1 MPKRYIVTGAPGAGK
16 TTLLRALQERHWS
29 VVEEAA
35 TDVIAWQQAA
45 GRSEPWCDRGFTGE
59 IALLQRQRQ
68 LQPVPA
74 DVDVQFYDRSPL
86 CTLALAKFLE
96 HRVPEELSAE
106 IDRVTQREVYENT
119 VFFVRPIGFIQ
130 PTAAR
135 QISYADS
142 LTFEAIHEAV
152 YRDHGFQLV
161 DIAPGSVA
169 ERVATVEARI
179 AGEQNGRIKG
189 PTGSSH

>member
-1 MPKRYIVTGAPGAGK
+1 
-16 TTLLRALQERHWS
+16 
-29 VVEEAA
+29 
-35 TDVIAWQQAA
+35 
-45 GRSEPWCDRGFTGE
+45 
-59 IALLQRQRQ
+59 
-68 LQPVPA
+68 
-74 DVDVQFYDRSPL
+74 VQFYDRSPL

>member
-1 MPKRYIVTGAPGAGK
+1 MSGSQRGQRLPKRYIVTGAPGAGK
-16 TTLLRALQERHWS
+16 TALLRALQERHWS

-86 CTLALAKFLE
+86 CTLALAKCRRQLNT
-96 HRVPEELSAE
+96 
-106 IDRVTQREVYENT
+106 DQR
-119 VFFVRPIGFIQ
+119 
-130 PTAAR
+130 TA
-135 QISYADS
+135 
-142 LTFEAIHEAV
+142 TEF
-152 YRDHGFQLV
+152 
-161 DIAPGSVA
+161 
-169 ERVATVEARI
+169 
-179 AGEQNGRIKG
+179 
-189 PTGSSH
+189 

>member
-1 MPKRYIVTGAPGAGK
+1 MK
-16 TTLLRALQERHWS
+16 TFPS
-29 VVEEAA
+29 
-35 TDVIAWQQAA
+35 
-45 GRSEPWCDRGFTGE
+45 SS
-59 IALLQRQRQ
+59 
-68 LQPVPA
+68 PA
-74 DVDVQFYDRSPL
+74 DVAAGSWVGPRQTARVGPVRVD
-86 CTLALAKFLE
+86 TAT
-96 HRVPEELSAE
+96 VPEELSAE

-119 VFFVRPIGFIQ
+119 VLFVRPLGFIE

-135 QISYADS
+135 QISYADA
-142 LTFEAIHEAV
+142 LAFEAIHEAV

-179 AGEQNGRIKG
+179 AGEQNGRDKE

>member
-1 MPKRYIVTGAPGAGK
+1 M
-16 TTLLRALQERHWS
+16 
-29 VVEEAA
+29 VEEAA
-35 TDVIAWQQAA
+35 TYVIAWQQDA

-74 DVDVQFYDRSPL
+74 DVDVQFYDRSPV

-96 HRVPEELSAE
+96 PGYRKNCPRRSTGSPSA
-106 IDRVTQREVYENT
+106 RYENT
-119 VFFVRPIGFIQ
+119 VYFVRPIGFIEL
-130 PTAAR
+130 TAAR

-142 LTFEAIHEAV
+142 LTLEAVHEAV